1 MIVEDTSSPALPRHP
16 RPHIRCAAAAGGIA
30 TVAEVPTLSRRQ
42 WIIAGSVLGVIVL
55 VAAVAVFASGGDDE
69 EEAITTTTTSTTEA
83 TTTTTEPA
91 GPTWPLTGLPVEDEA
106 LAQRP
111 ALVVKIDNAEPR
123 SSQGGRPQAGINQA
137 DIVFEEMVEGS
148 VTRLASVFHSTDVD
162 PVGPVRSA
170 RTTDL
175 LIMASLN
182 RPLFAWSGAN
192 ARVVGE
198 VRSADIVDVGFDA
211 ATPAYQ
217 RVSDRRAPYNLFS
230 STPAIRAA
238 APDEQRPPVP
248 QFTYREDGAE
258 PEGGRSVGK
267 VNINFGGGPG
277 SAPVDYEWDG
287 SGWARSQRGDAHVD
301 TDGVRVAPPNVIIRF
316 TPYAEVQCCD
326 ASGFPIVEAQLA
338 GEGDAWILTGGQLI
352 EGRWRQG
359 SVSEPTE
366 FVDAD
371 GNPIGLTPGPT
382 WVSIAPPGSGTIG

>member
-1 MIVEDTSSPALPRHP
+1 MCRGSTADD
-16 RPHIRCAAAAGGIA
+16 GGVA
-30 TVAEVPTLSRRQ
+30 TVAAMPTLSRRQ

-55 VAAVAVFASGGDDE
+55 IAGVAVFASGGDDE
-69 EEAITTTTTSTTEA
+69 DATTTTTTSTTEA
-83 TTTTTEPA
+83 TTTTEPA

-123 SSQGGRPQAGINQA
+123 TGQGGRPQAGINQA

-192 ARVVGE
+192 AQVVGE
-198 VRSADIVDVGFDA
+198 VREADIVDVGFDVA
-211 ATPAYQ
+211 SGAFS
-217 RVSDRRAPYNLFS
+217 RVSDRPAPYNLFS
-230 STPAIRAA
+230 STQAIRAA
-238 APDEQRPPVP
+238 APEEQRPPAP
-248 QFTYREDGAE
+248 QFTYRDEGAE
-258 PEGGRSVGK
+258 PQGGRQVSSVN
-267 VNINFGGGPG
+267 VVFGDGPG
-277 SAPVDYEWDG
+277 SAPADFEWDG
-287 SGWARSQRGDAHVD
+287 SGWARSQRGDPHVD
-301 TDGVRVAPPNVIIRF
+301 ADGQRVAPPNVIIRF
-316 TPYAEVQCCD
+316 TPYEEVQCCD

-352 EGRWRQG
+352 EGRWRQPT
-359 SVSEPTE
+359 VSEPTE

-371 GNPIGLTPGPT
+371 GNPIGLTPGRT
-382 WVSIAPPGSGTIG
+382 WVAIAPPGSATAS